1 MTGRSD
7 AAVLD
12 LPAPAR
18 PGSSAEGPAATPSG
32 QGEQRAPAER
42 QGRWLTLVALAVVTA
57 FGAYLRAHGL
67 SGLGLW
73 RDDAW
78 VALSAH
84 VGLGEAWR
92 MWFTTPGSDF
102 IDRTV
107 LVLSPGTTI
116 WAQMPSFVAGVAAI
130 PAVYALARCF
140 RFGRLAGLLVATAIA
155 TAPLCVVYST
165 RVKEYELD
173 ILLSCAVLAAGE
185 LARRTPGRRQLAV
198 LAVASVASFLCSASL
213 AAVIAG
219 VWIALAIHSWR
230 GRRLAWPRSVVA
242 AFGATAC
249 GCAAV
254 GLAFYT
260 KISPAEDRFW
270 EREGAFVA
278 HQSVGSLFSSL
289 GWGVWHL
296 LAYAVGLGS
305 LTEPAR
311 VVLVTLWVV
320 LVAIGLSK
328 NRSMLAPA
336 LAVVVAV
343 LASAA
348 HMEPL
353 GTGRSDQYLY
363 PALLLLTVAGVS
375 RVYAAVA
382 RDVTRRPRREVVA
395 VSAVTLLLGGLALG
409 LWAAHAWSDRPVYPG
424 VDVRALAAQIDRHEQ
439 PGDHVF
445 VSELMRFPW
454 ALVEE
459 TRPELRFGRAWTNGF
474 TVVSTDPRVF
484 IVPSEY
490 FEGGSDPKA
499 WAAATSRY
507 HRLWYVWSPPLAVDP
522 SYGALLA
529 DGWHPRTVLRAPG
542 GSATLLVRA

>member
-1 MTGRSD
+1 
-7 AAVLD
+7 LF
-12 LPAPAR
+12 
-18 PGSSAEGPAATPSG
+18 
-32 QGEQRAPAER
+32 
-42 QGRWLTLVALAVVTA
+42 ALAVVTT
-57 FGAYLRAHGL
+57 FGACLRAHGL
-67 SGLGLW
+67 TGLGLW

-84 VGLGEAWR
+84 VGIGEAWR
-92 MWFTTPGSDF
+92 MWFTAPGSDF

-107 LVLSPGTTI
+107 LVLSSGTTT

-140 RFGRLAGLLVATAIA
+140 RFGRLAGLLAATAIA
-155 TAPLCVVYST
+155 TAPLCVDYST

-185 LARRTPGRRQLAV
+185 LARRQQGRRQLAV

-219 VWIALAIHSWR
+219 VWIALAVHTWR
-230 GRRLAWPRSVVA
+230 GRRLAWPRPVVA
-242 AFGATAC
+242 AFVATVC

-260 KISPAEDRFW
+260 QISPAEKRFW
-270 EREGAFVA
+270 EREGAFVS

-289 GWGVWHL
+289 GSGVWHL

-305 LTEPAR
+305 LTEPVRA
-311 VVLVTLWVV
+311 VLVTLWLV

-328 NRSMLAPA
+328 NRSMLAPG
-336 LAVVVAV
+336 LVVVVAL
-343 LASAA
+343 LASGA
-348 HMEPL
+348 HLEPL

-363 PALLLLTVAGVS
+363 PALLLLTLAGAI
-375 RVYAAVA
+375 RMYAAVA

-395 VSAVTLLLGGLALG
+395 VSAVSLLLGGLALA
-409 LWAAHAWSDRPVYPG
+409 LWGVHAWSDRPVYPG
-424 VDVRALAAQIDRHEQ
+424 VDVRALAAQIDRYEQ

-454 ALVEE
+454 ALAEE
-459 TRPELRFGRAWTNGF
+459 TQPKLRFGRAWTNGF

-490 FEGGSDPKA
+490 FEGDSDPRA
-499 WAAATSRY
+499 WAAAMGHY
-507 HRLWYVWSPPLAVDP
+507 HRLWYVWSPPVSVDP
-522 SYGALLA
+522 SYRALLA
-529 DGWHPRTVLRAPG
+529 DGWHPRTVLKAPG
-542 GSATLLVRA
+542 GSATLLVRGVSAAGA

>member
-1 MTGRSD
+1 
-7 AAVLD
+7 
-12 LPAPAR
+12 
-18 PGSSAEGPAATPSG
+18 
-32 QGEQRAPAER
+32 
-42 QGRWLTLVALAVVTA
+42 LVALAVVTT
-57 FGAYLRAHGL
+57 FGACLRAHGL

-84 VGLGEAWR
+84 VGIGEAWR
-92 MWFTTPGSDF
+92 MWFTAPGSDF

-107 LVLSPGTTI
+107 LVLSPGTTT

-155 TAPLCVVYST
+155 TAPLCVDYST

-185 LARRTPGRRQLAV
+185 LARRQQGRRQLAV

-219 VWIALAIHSWR
+219 VWIALAVHTWR
-230 GRRLAWPRSVVA
+230 GRRLAWPRPVVA
-242 AFGATAC
+242 AFVATAC

-260 KISPAEDRFW
+260 EISPAEDRFW
-270 EREGAFVA
+270 EVQGAFVA

-289 GWGVWHL
+289 GSGVWHL

-305 LTEPAR
+305 LTEPVR
-311 VVLVTLWVV
+311 VVLVTLWLV

-348 HMEPL
+348 HVEPL

-363 PALLLLTVAGVS
+363 PALLLLTLAGVS
-375 RVYAAVA
+375 RMYAAVA
-382 RDVTRRPRREVVA
+382 RDVTRRPRHEVVA
-395 VSAVTLLLGGLALG
+395 VSAVSLLLGGLTLG
-409 LWAAHAWSDRPVYPG
+409 LWAVHAWSDRPVYPG
-424 VDVRALAAQIDRHEQ
+424 VDVRALAAQIDRYEQ

-454 ALVEE
+454 ALAEE
-459 TRPELRFGRAWTNGF
+459 TQPELRFGRAWTNGF

-490 FEGGSDPKA
+490 FEGDSDPRA
-499 WAAATSRY
+499 WAAAMGHY
-507 HRLWYVWSPPLAVDP
+507 HRLWYVWSPPVSVDP
-522 SYGALLA
+522 SYRALLA

-542 GSATLLVRA
+542 GSATLLVRSVSAAGA

>member
-1 MTGRSD
+1 
-7 AAVLD
+7 
-12 LPAPAR
+12 
-18 PGSSAEGPAATPSG
+18 
-32 QGEQRAPAER
+32 
-42 QGRWLTLVALAVVTA
+42 VVTA
-57 FGAYLRAHGL
+57 FGACLRAHGL

-155 TAPLCVVYST
+155 TAPLCVDYST

-219 VWIALAIHSWR
+219 VWIALAVHSWR
-230 GRRLAWPRSVVA
+230 GRRLAWPRPVVA
-242 AFGATAC
+242 AFVATAC
-249 GCAAV
+249 WCAAV

-260 KISPAEDRFW
+260 EISPAEDRFW

-305 LTEPAR
+305 LTEPVR
-311 VVLVTLWVV
+311 VVLVTLWMV
-320 LVAIGLSK
+320 LVAIGLFK

-343 LASAA
+343 LASAV

-395 VSAVTLLLGGLALG
+395 VSAVSLLLGGLALG

-454 ALVEE
+454 ALAEE

-490 FEGGSDPKA
+490 FEGGSDPGA
-499 WAAATSRY
+499 WAAAMGRY

-529 DGWHPRTVLRAPG
+529 DGWRPRTVLRAPG
-542 GSATLLVRA
+542 GSATLLMRA